1 MNTFGTVT
9 GFHCRNCEATLEGEQ
24 VGGYCPSCGGVLTVN
39 WDIDETGLASVTAS
53 RTPQTM
59 WAYEGLLPFGSKAAV
74 TMGEGGTPLV
84 KVPKLA
90 DSVGVSQLL
99 VKDEGQNPTGT
110 VVDRGLSLAMTA
122 AAQTDV
128 RAVSLAAPGAAGQ
141 SAAAYAARAD
151 LDATVYLP
159 SRAPFERKAMTN
171 VHGAEL
177 TVVQGRL
184 PDAENRLRSDR
195 DTLELGASL
204 GPFET
209 PFRHVAHQT
218 IAFELL
224 AEMDRVPDA
233 IVVPV
238 GTGTVLV
245 GLYTG
250 LVTLRENGLLAEL
263 PSLYAVQPTGCAPIV
278 DAWEG
283 ERPTEPVTVPDT
295 VCGELEVPEPAGGE
309 WVLDALDASDGGAV
323 AVPDEAILDEGLTI
337 ARESGL
343 ELAPEAATGLAG
355 LRKLASTG
363 EIGSEST
370 VVTVGSGT
378 GSADLL
384 RSRLEARPR

>member
-9 GFHCRNCEATLEGEQ
+9 GFHCRNCETTFEAEQ
-24 VGGYCPSCGGVLTVN
+24 VGGYCPSCGGALTAT
-39 WDIDETGLASVTAS
+39 WDIDETGLASVTAGRS
-53 RTPQTM
+53 PQTM
-59 WAYEGLLPFGSKAAV
+59 WAYEGLLPFESDAAV

-84 KVPKLA
+84 DAPKLA

-99 VKDEGQNPTGT
+99 VKDEGQNPTGS

-122 AAQTDV
+122 AARTDV
-128 RAVSLAAPGAAGQ
+128 RAISLAAPGAAGQ

-159 SRAPFERKAMTN
+159 SRAAFERKAMTN
-171 VHGAEL
+171 VHGAAL

-184 PDAENRLRSDR
+184 QDTENRLRSDR
-195 DTLELGASL
+195 NALELGTPL
-204 GPFET
+204 GPFEA
-209 PFRHVAHQT
+209 PFRHVAHRT

-233 IVVPV
+233 VVVPV

-245 GLYTG
+245 GIYTG

-283 ERPTEPVTVPDT
+283 ERPIEPVTVPDT
-295 VCGELEVPEPAGGE
+295 VCGELEVPEPTGSE
-309 WVLDALDASDGGAV
+309 WVLDALHASGGGAV
-323 AVPDEAILDEGLTI
+323 AVPDEVILDEGLTI

-343 ELAPEAATGLAG
+343 ELAPESAAGLAG
-355 LRKLASTG
+355 LRELVSTG
-363 EIGSEST
+363 EIGAEST
-370 VVTVGSGT
+370 VVAVGT
-378 GSADLL
+378 GTGGADLL